1 MVDLSLLQRG
11 GREDFA
17 SGDFFTDI
25 CKRDIQQIFSALF
38 TKEGGKKRKQ
48 NEIY

>member
-25 CKRDIQQIFSALF
+25 CKRDIQQIFSVLF
-38 TKEGGKKRKQ
+38 TKEGEQEKETK
-48 NEIY
+48 

>member
-38 TKEGGKKRKQ
+38 TKEGEQEKETK
-48 NEIY
+48 